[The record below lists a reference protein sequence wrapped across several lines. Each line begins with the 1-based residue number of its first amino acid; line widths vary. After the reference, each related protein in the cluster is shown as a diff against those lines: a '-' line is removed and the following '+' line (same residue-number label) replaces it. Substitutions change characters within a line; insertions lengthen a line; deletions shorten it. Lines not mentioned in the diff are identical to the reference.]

1 MFILLPMDSD
11 DTQEGKLVPLNEV
24 KKWALIEFDAGEVVE
39 IRYFDTREEIEELI
53 EIAIVVSDN
62 EYVWPFIENQ
72 IIVLVAHTQ
81 RSIDEVMESFIFKE
95 LHELAY

>member
-11 DTQEGKLVPLNEV
+11 DTQEGKLVPINDV
-24 KKWALIEFDAGEVVE
+24 KKWALIDFDAGEVVE
-39 IRYFDTREEIEELI
+39 IIYFDTREEIKELV
-53 EIAIVVSDN
+53 EIVIVVGDN

-72 IIVLVAHTQ
+72 IVVLVAHTQ

-95 LHELAY
+95 LHEMAY

>member
-11 DTQEGKLVPLNEV
+11 DTQEGKLVSLNDV
-24 KKWALIEFDAGEVVE
+24 KKWALVEFDAGEVIE
-39 IRYFDTREEIEELI
+39 IKFFDTREEIEALI
-53 EIAIVVSDN
+53 EIVVVVSDN

>member
-11 DTQEGKLVPLNEV
+11 DTQEGKLVPLNDV
-24 KKWALIEFDAGEVVE
+24 KKWALIEFDAGEIIE
-39 IRYFDTREEIEELI
+39 IKYFDTREEIEELI
-53 EIAIVVSDN
+53 EVVVVVSDN

-81 RSIDEVMESFIFKE
+81 RSIDDVMESFIFKE
-95 LHELAY
+95 LHEMAY

>member
-11 DTQEGKLVPLNEV
+11 DTQAGKLVPLNDV
-24 KKWALIEFDAGEVVE
+24 KQWALIEFDAGEIIE
-39 IRYFDTREEIEELI
+39 IRFFDTREAIEEPV
-53 EIAIVVSDN
+53 EIVIVASDN

-81 RSIDEVMESFIFKE
+81 RSIDDIMESFLFKE

>member
-11 DTQEGKLVPLNEV
+11 DTQEGKLVPLNDV
-24 KKWALIEFDAGEVVE
+24 KKWALIEFDAGEVIE
-39 IRYFDTREEIEELI
+39 IKYFNTREEIEELI
-53 EIAIVVSDN
+53 EVVVVVNDN

-81 RSIDEVMESFIFKE
+81 RSIDDVMESFIFKE
-95 LHELAY
+95 LHEMAY

>member
-11 DTQEGKLVPLNEV
+11 DTQEGKLVSLNDV
-24 KKWALIEFDAGEVVE
+24 KKWALVEFDAGEVIE
-39 IRYFDTREEIEELI
+39 IKFFDTREEIVALI
-53 EIAIVVSDN
+53 EIVVVVSDN

>member
-11 DTQEGKLVPLNEV
+11 DTQEGRLVPLNDV
-24 KKWALIEFDAGEVVE
+24 KKWAVMNFEEGEVVE
-39 IRYFDTREEIEELI
+39 MNYFDTREEIKDWI
-53 EIAIVVSDN
+53 EIVIVVDDN
-62 EYVWPFIENQ
+62 EYVWPFIEEQ

-81 RSIDEVMESFIFKE
+81 RSLDDIVEAFRFKE

>member
-39 IRYFDTREEIEELI
+39 IRYFDTREEIEEPI

>member
-1 MFILLPMDSD
+1 MFIVLPMDSD
-11 DTQEGKLVPLNEV
+11 DTQEGRLVALNDV
-24 KKWALIEFDAGEVVE
+24 KKWALIEFDAGEVIE
-39 IRYFDTREEIEELI
+39 IRYFDTREAIEVPVD
-53 EIAIVVSDN
+53 IVVVTSDN
-62 EYVWPFIENQ
+62 EYVWPFIEEQ

>member
-11 DTQEGKLVPLNEV
+11 DTQEGKLVPLNDV
-24 KKWALIEFDAGEVVE
+24 KKWALINFDAGEVVE
-39 IRYFDTREEIEELI
+39 ITYTDTREEIEELI
-53 EIAIVVSDN
+53 EIVVVVSDN

-81 RSIDEVMESFIFKE
+81 RSIDDVMESFIFKE
-95 LHELAY
+95 LHEMAY

>member
-1 MFILLPMDSD
+1 MDSD
-11 DTQEGKLVPLNEV
+11 DTQEGKLVPLNDV
-24 KKWALIEFDAGEVVE
+24 KKWALIDFDAGEVVE
-39 IRYFDTREEIEELI
+39 IRYFDTREEIKELV
-53 EIAIVVSDN
+53 EIVIVVGDN

-81 RSIDEVMESFIFKE
+81 RSIDDIMESFIFKE

>member
-11 DTQEGKLVPLNEV
+11 NTQEGKLVSLNDV
-24 KKWALIEFDAGEVVE
+24 KKWALIEFDAGEVIE
-39 IRYFDTREEIEELI
+39 IKYFDTREEIEELI
-53 EIAIVVSDN
+53 EIVVVVSDN

-95 LHELAY
+95 LHEMAY

>member
-11 DTQEGKLVPLNEV
+11 NTQEGRLVPLNDV

-39 IRYFDTREEIEELI
+39 ICYFDTREEIDAPVEMV
-53 EIAIVVSDN
+53 IVVSDN
-62 EYVWPFIENQ
+62 EYVWPFIEHQ

>member
-11 DTQEGKLVPLNEV
+11 DTQEGKLVPLNDV

-39 IRYFDTREEIEELI
+39 ITYFDTREEIKELV
-53 EIAIVVSDN
+53 EIVVVVGDN